1 MLQELRKEI
10 AYDEAKMEMSF
21 SISKN
26 VSTKEII
33 EGSKT
38 LSEKLNVNKAA
49 GKGLFL
55 EAKDDLLASGD
66 EYARSEQALK
76 KKIISHA
83 LDMHAKKLE
92 KKEEKKKEKDKQKQ
106 LELVQSETASG
117 VGKSRTSNRGLTIRD
132 AYEIVE
138 ATKSMK
144 VNDEEDFDD
153 DDDGQMENFSDDIDI
168 ESSNIIEDGS
178 CEACVS
184 DVRTTAR
191 RNDDSVILKSAYGK
205 ISQAEAV
212 ARKGQ
217 HQAPKKSSVA
227 EKKKSV
233 SQPSNVDLEKD
244 SQRLRNL
251 LNNKK
256 CMTNYKVC
264 VSHIYVWM
272 SSSIFGFNYLILFS
286 FVYDL
291 VLGLVKK
298 AQQTSCIPNEE
309 RNFASDRQ

>member
-33 EGSKT
+33 DGSKT
-38 LSEKLNVNKAA
+38 LSDKLNVNKAA

-106 LELVQSETASG
+106 LELVQSETTSG

-144 VNDEEDFDD
+144 VNDEEDFNDDD
-153 DDDGQMENFSDDIDI
+153 DDDGQMEKFSDDIDI

-178 CEACVS
+178 CEAYVS
-184 DVRTTAR
+184 DVRTTTR
-191 RNDDSVILKSAYGK
+191 RNGDSVVLKSAYGK

-217 HQAPKKSSVA
+217 HQAPEKSSVA
-227 EKKKSV
+227 EKKKSA

-264 VSHIYVWM
+264 VSHICVWM
-272 SSSIFGFNYLILFS
+272 SSSIFGFNY
-286 FVYDL
+286 
-291 VLGLVKK
+291 
-298 AQQTSCIPNEE
+298 
-309 RNFASDRQ
+309 